1 MSVDDPEITTMTSKG
16 QITIPSHVRDEFDLE
31 EGTKLMVVPTEY
43 GVMLKKI
50 DLPSVTEFQDRVADR
65 AADTELSLEDVTELV
80 HEARSTDQ

>member
-1 MSVDDPEITTMTSKG
+1 MSVDNPEITTVTSKG

-50 DLPSVTEFQDRVADR
+50 DLPSVTEFQDRVAER
-65 AADTELSLEDVTELV
+65 AGDTELSLDDVTELV

>member
-1 MSVDDPEITTMTSKG
+1 MGTDDPDVATVTAKG

-50 DLPSVTEFQDRVADR
+50 DLPSVTEFQDRVSDR
-65 AADTELSLEDVTELV
+65 AADTELSLKDVTELV